1 MKESTCPR
9 LCGGT
14 FFTLV
19 LQGLKQRTK
28 AREHYRG
35 ERDGLSDPEV
45 LVGLI
50 RVINPDYNAPELN
63 IIKSKTNEYKSCS
76 TSTGKYFPFGNTAEM
91 SEFARRIQTNYSS
104 ALEAMTEFVYEFLEI
119 DTASKRDMRLAAA
132 LIELVI
138 DDDSIEPDEEFFVV
152 EDGSKIKKA
161 TFSDLNEVCL
171 PALLLGVWHYAVTKR
186 KDNKVGK
193 QTYDNWCPPAG
204 GGPRVYHGD
213 IGERVRS
220 NISRVFVPARN
231 LHAGHAS
238 KNSEK
243 PIQNTLDE
251 SKKTFTAYIEK
262 ATERYNVMRLIGGKE
277 VSLKDFSMIIE
288 C

>member
-50 RVINPDYNAPELN
+50 RVINPDYKAPELN

-119 DTASKRDMRLAAA
+119 GF
-132 LIELVI
+132 IGIIVCNHY
-138 DDDSIEPDEEFFVV
+138 
-152 EDGSKIKKA
+152 KIHLC
-161 TFSDLNEVCL
+161 F
-171 PALLLGVWHYAVTKR
+171 R
-186 KDNKVGK
+186 FIF
-193 QTYDNWCPPAG
+193 Q
-204 GGPRVYHGD
+204 
-213 IGERVRS
+213 I
-220 NISRVFVPARN
+220 
-231 LHAGHAS
+231 
-238 KNSEK
+238 
-243 PIQNTLDE
+243 
-251 SKKTFTAYIEK
+251 
-262 ATERYNVMRLIGGKE
+262 
-277 VSLKDFSMIIE
+277 VSH
-288 C
+288 

>member
-50 RVINPDYNAPELN
+50 RVINPDYKAPELN

-138 DDDSIEPDEEFFVV
+138 DDDSIEPDEEFFVI
-152 EDGSKIKKA
+152 EDGSKIKRPLLVTLMKC
-161 TFSDLNEVCL
+161 VCQL
-171 PALLLGVWHYAVTKR
+171 SFWEFGIMQLLREKITKLE
-186 KDNKVGK
+186 NKPMITG
-193 QTYDNWCPPAG
+193 
-204 GGPRVYHGD
+204 
-213 IGERVRS
+213 
-220 NISRVFVPARN
+220 ARQQEEDQEYIRGT
-231 LHAGHAS
+231 L
-238 KNSEK
+238 EK
-243 PIQNTLDE
+243 E
-251 SKKTFTAYIEK
+251 
-262 ATERYNVMRLIGGKE
+262 
-277 VSLKDFSMIIE
+277 
-288 C
+288 

>member
-138 DDDSIEPDEEFFVV
+138 DDDSIEPD
-152 EDGSKIKKA
+152 A
-161 TFSDLNEVCL
+161 
-171 PALLLGVWHYAVTKR
+171 PAPT
-186 KDNKVGK
+186 
-193 QTYDNWCPPAG
+193 Q
-204 GGPRVYHGD
+204 
-213 IGERVRS
+213 
-220 NISRVFVPARN
+220 
-231 LHAGHAS
+231 
-238 KNSEK
+238 
-243 PIQNTLDE
+243 
-251 SKKTFTAYIEK
+251 
-262 ATERYNVMRLIGGKE
+262 
-277 VSLKDFSMIIE
+277 
-288 C
+288 